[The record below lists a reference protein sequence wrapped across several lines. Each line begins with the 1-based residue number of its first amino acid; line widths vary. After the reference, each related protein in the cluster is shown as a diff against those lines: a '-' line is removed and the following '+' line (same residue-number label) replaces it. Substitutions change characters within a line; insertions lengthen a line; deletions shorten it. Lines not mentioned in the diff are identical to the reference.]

1 MTDPKRWL
9 DEEADATFEERELLQ
24 SGREVRA
31 PSALRKRVWL
41 GIAAGAAGVGTTA
54 GAAGVGATAAA
65 AGGALPK
72 GVAAKVA
79 FSLLSSSAAKTVM
92 ALAVVGAVAAGVVSF
107 RLSPTAIRSATA
119 VRSAPLVTTTVGEAP
134 SDRMAAPQIVEP
146 IAEPGGVP
154 GALSPAARPRAA
166 DTTRSG
172 SRPAT
177 LAPAA
182 ASAAP
187 TPDEDRDSRP
197 SERASESR
205 APSRLREESAAVLA
219 IRKTLLSGNA
229 TEALHMLD
237 RARAD
242 FPGGALG
249 QEREALR
256 VRALVESGQKDAAR
270 KRGEAFLRAFP
281 RSPYAAEVRS
291 LLGP

>member
-9 DEEADATFEERELLQ
+9 DEGADATFEERELLQ

-72 GVAAKVA
+72 GIAAKVA
-79 FSLLSSSAAKTVM
+79 FSLLSSSAAKTTM
-92 ALAVVGAVAAGVVSF
+92 ALAVVGAVGAGVVSF
-107 RLSPTAIRSATA
+107 RFSPTATPGASA
-119 VRSAPLVTTTVGEAP
+119 VRSAPFVTTTVDEAP
-134 SDRMAAPQIVEP
+134 SDRMGAPKIVEP
-146 IAEPGGVP
+146 ITEQGGAP
-154 GALSPAARPRAA
+154 GAHSPAAMRPRAA
-166 DTTRSG
+166 DTTR
-172 SRPAT
+172 
-177 LAPAA
+177 
-182 ASAAP
+182 AAP
-187 TPDEDRDSRP
+187 TRDEDRDPRP